1 MSFKRKLQRDKV
13 KLLLGKKDRKNKK
26 SYKEQLRELW
36 EEFQIEKYGEKEY
49 RKMLRAN
56 KKK

>member
-1 MSFKRKLQRDKV
+1 MSFKRKIQRDKV
-13 KLLLGKKDRKNKK
+13 KMLLGKKNRQDKK

-36 EEFQIEKYGEKEY
+36 EEFQTEKYGEKEY

>member
-13 KLLLGKKDRKNKK
+13 KLLLGKKDRKDKK

-36 EEFQIEKYGEKEY
+36 EEFQTEKYGEKEY

>member
-36 EEFQIEKYGEKEY
+36 EEFQSEKYGEKEY
-49 RKMLRAN
+49 RKILRAN